1 LRPEVQSVKAEKQ
14 NMELIINNHRYS
26 VSQPPLG
33 RGGEGEIYPLNNDY
47 VVKVY
52 HSDVLNDE
60 RRQKVLSLCNAYQSN
75 MAQLGGD
82 SFAFPQYEA
91 YENQATFQSIVGF
104 SMSYFKNCFPLPD
117 IKYDLNTEQFR
128 TAGGNKFNDQQAIE
142 FIYQMFE
149 RLELLHKSRIVLG
162 DVNQNNILCDFS
174 ESKPKPIFIDLD
186 SAQFGQF
193 YCAPAFSEDYIDP
206 LVVQQGKN
214 PNGSYMY
221 SSESDV
227 FSISCIAYYF
237 FCGYHPFYLRSHPPS
252 DIVENKQKGISM
264 IRCCRGDGVNYLY
277 SLGIEYLPKLNEKV
291 EKRIENLSALDKTL
305 ADFFISVF
313 VRNERDNL
321 VYSLPMNDARNPRF
335 TFFRESGFGD
345 VIEREKKKREMAKLE
360 NLQKTSKKQAHHS
373 DRMGINDILSKM
385 SGRKGTQPKK
395 QFYHDPRELTLFL
408 NHYYGPDLKKIFQ
421 SV

>member
-1 LRPEVQSVKAEKQ
+1 
-14 NMELIINNHRYS
+14 MELVINNYRYS
-26 VSQPPLG
+26 VSQPLG
-33 RGGEGEIYPLNNDY
+33 GGGEGEIYPLNNDY

-52 HSDVLNDE
+52 HSDMLNDE
-60 RRQKVLSLCNAYQSN
+60 RQQKVLSLCNAYQSN
-75 MAQLGGD
+75 MSQLGGD

-91 YENQATFQSIVGF
+91 YENQAIFQSIVGF

-117 IKYDLNTEQFR
+117 LNYDLNTEQFR
-128 TAGGNKFNDQQAIE
+128 TAGKFDDRQAIE
-142 FIYQMFE
+142 FIYQMFDLLE
-149 RLELLHKSRIVLG
+149 RLHKSRIVLG
-162 DVNQNNILCDFS
+162 DVNPNNILCDFS
-174 ESKPKPIFIDLD
+174 SSKPKPVFIDLD

-227 FSISCIAYYF
+227 FSLSCISYYF
-237 FCGYHPFYLRSHPPS
+237 FCGSHPFNLRSRPPS
-252 DIVENKQKGISM
+252 DIVENKQRGISL
-264 IRCCRGDGVNYLY
+264 IRCCRGDGVNYLH
-277 SLGIEYLPKLNEKV
+277 SLGIEYLPKPNEKV
-291 EKRIENLSALDKTL
+291 EKRIETLANLDKNL

-321 VYSLPMNDARNPRF
+321 VYSLPMNDARNPRSA
-335 TFFRESGFGD
+335 FFRESGFGD

-360 NLQKTSKKQAHHS
+360 NLQKNSKKQILSHRL
-373 DRMGINDILSKM
+373 DKMGISDILSKL
-385 SGRKGTQPKK
+385 SGKTKNQLKK
-395 QFYHDPRELTLFL
+395 QFYQDPVELTLFL
-408 NHYYGPDLKKIFQ
+408 NHYGLDCKELFQ